1 VRDEWLK
8 ELAMP
13 DLNQIKQGEQGARRA
28 RAARPATRVPQPLWT
43 LPGGGKYFNPQARF
57 RDFAADSLQRSRG
70 VIAAAFHECGWP
82 TGQGHQGFTEIGVYD
97 GCSQGANRGA
107 SPAMTAVSRLDA
119 RPSKKYTS
127 AFS

>member
-1 VRDEWLK
+1 
-8 ELAMP
+8 MP

-70 VIAAAFHECGWP
+70 VIAAAFHDCGWP
-82 TGQGHQGFTEIGVYD
+82 TGQGIKGLPKSAYT
-97 GCSQGANRGA
+97 
-107 SPAMTAVSRLDA
+107 TAVLKGPTAGRA
-119 RPSKKYTS
+119 RQ
-127 AFS
+127 